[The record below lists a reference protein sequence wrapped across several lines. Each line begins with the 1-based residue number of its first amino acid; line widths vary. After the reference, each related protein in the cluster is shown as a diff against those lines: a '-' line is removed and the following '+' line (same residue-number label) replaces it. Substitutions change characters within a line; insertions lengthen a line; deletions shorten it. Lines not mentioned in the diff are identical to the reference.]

1 MLTFQIPGER
11 TVTTADLAKCQ
22 DLTRRA
28 VWIDLL
34 DPTREEELAVEAAL
48 GEEIPTRDEM
58 NSLEPSSRLYQDRA
72 GLFMTATLPV
82 RSDASGL
89 QSSAVSF
96 ILTPERLVTLRYGT
110 PVAFPVFAARR
121 DAKPDEYDTAL
132 KVFTGM
138 LDAVVEQLA
147 EVLEKTGAGIEQ
159 FSLELLGAGRIEEK
173 TRRRAARP
181 LQTDFQRILRGI
193 GLHSDLASH
202 ARESIVSVSRIVPF
216 YRELAK
222 TDARLAPASPHLK
235 SIGEDLASLGD
246 HATFLS
252 SKVSFLLD
260 ATLGLINNEQNG
272 IIKIVSVAAVV
283 FLPPTL
289 VASIYGMNFQHM
301 PELGWRLGYPMALA
315 MMVVSAILPYAL
327 FRRKGWL

>member
-1 MLTFQIPGER
+1 MLTFHIPGER
-11 TVTTADLAKCQ
+11 AVTTADLAKCQ
-22 DLTRRA
+22 DLTHRA
-28 VWIDLL
+28 VSIDLL
-34 DPTREEELAVEAAL
+34 DPTTGEELAVEAAL

-72 GLFMTATLPV
+72 GLFMTATLLV

-96 ILTPERLVTLRYGT
+96 ILTPERLVTVRYAT
-110 PVAFPVFAARR
+110 PLAFPVFAARR
-121 DAKPDEYDTAL
+121 DAKPSEYDTAL
-132 KVFTGM
+132 KVFTAL

-159 FSLELLGAGRIEEK
+159 LSQELLGEGRIEEK
-173 TRRRAARP
+173 TRGRPARP
-181 LQTDFQRILRGI
+181 LQADFQRLLRRI
-193 GLHSDLASH
+193 GLASDLASY

-222 TDARLAPASPHLK
+222 TDAGLAPASPHLK
-235 SIGEDLASLGD
+235 SIGDDLASLGD

-289 VASIYGMNFQHM
+289 VASVYGMNFQHM
-301 PELGWRLGYPMALA
+301 PELGWRFGYPMALA
-315 MMVVSAILPYAL
+315 MMVVSAILPYVL